1 MRKAH
6 AILAPTLVLVL
17 TLAGVSSWPG
27 DRSADAQESSARG
40 SLAPRNWG
48 YQLQGYGLAALHDS
62 MFDVLVIDY
71 STTGGADGE
80 LTPEQVRAL
89 REDGPCGTRTVL
101 AYFSIGEAEDYR
113 YYFQQSWLGPDDQP
127 GPGAPAWLGATN
139 PDWEGNYK
147 VRYWQKGWQ
156 RILWGTRHGAKKSYL
171 DRIID
176 AGFDGVYLDIIDAFE
191 YWGPNENDGNDEK
204 RDSAKAMVTFVKKL
218 AKYARKKRDMK
229 KFLVVPQNGAEI
241 IADWSYPDAA
251 DPEKAASK
259 QRRRYF
265 KIIDAIGAEDV
276 FYPGNRDENNSF
288 SPRKY
293 RLKLLDQFAD
303 AGKTVLVI
311 DYLTDRAKID
321 RLWGAAESRSY
332 VPYASRRELD
342 RLTIPAGH
350 APACRQSQ

>member
-1 MRKAH
+1 MRR
-6 AILAPTLVLVL
+6 LAAAVALIVM
-17 TLAGVSSWPG
+17 LAGG
-27 DRSADAQESSARG
+27 GAGLEDRSADAQERLTA
-40 SLAPRNWG
+40 ANWG
-48 YQLQGYGLAALHDS
+48 YQLQGYGLAALRAS

-113 YYFQQSWLGPDDQP
+113 YYFQQRWLGPGDQP
-127 GPGAPAWLGATN
+127 GAGAPAWLGATN

-147 VRYWQKGWQ
+147 VRFWQKGWQ
-156 RILWGTRHGAKKSYL
+156 RILWGKRRGAKKSYL

-191 YWGPNENDGNDEK
+191 YWGPHENDGNDEK

-218 AKYARKKRDMK
+218 SRYARKKRGVK
-229 KFLVVPQNGAEI
+229 NFLVVPQNGGGI

-251 DPEKAASK
+251 NPEKEAAK

-265 KIIDAIGAEDV
+265 RIIDAIGAEDV

-288 SPRKY
+288 KPRKY
-293 RLKLLDQFAD
+293 RLELLDQFAD

-311 DYLTDRAKID
+311 DYLTDRTKID
-321 RLWGAAESRSY
+321 RLWSEADSRGY
-332 VPYASRRELD
+332 VPYASRRDLD

-350 APACRQSQ
+350 APVCRQTP